1 MGKKSV
7 KKQRLDN
14 GAAAEVPADKS
25 DASEPELEKGEYD
38 DDEEEDTPAVT
49 FAAGAAGRKPDVL
62 TVKELIDGLASS
74 IHDVVVNSM

>member
-7 KKQRLDN
+7 KKQRLDS
-14 GAAAEVPADKS
+14 GAAAEVRHADKS
-25 DASEPELEKGEYD
+25 DESEPELEKDEYD
-38 DDEEEDTPAVT
+38 EEDTPAVV

-74 IHDVVVNSM
+74 VHDVVVNSM